1 MYSLWTGGKKG
12 LKYSLAPRLRDIN
25 HMLTAKGFAPQE
37 MGILKMKEPHQLATK
52 QYKKIVKIVKIAELT
67 ISQDSQTPPE
77 ILNAQSKRFKKNVLA
92 IFMLKRRLIGPQ
104 QPVEICQL
112 RFSSFRSNIRRKT

>member
-1 MYSLWTGGKKG
+1 
-12 LKYSLAPRLRDIN
+12 
-25 HMLTAKGFAPQE
+25 MLTAKGFAPQE

-77 ILNAQSKRFKKNVLA
+77 ILNAQSKRSKKNVLA